1 MELVFDYMGTVTLRQ
16 VAELTGKSEATVSL
30 VLNSRQF
37 HRVSPRTR
45 AMIQRVAAELGYV
58 PNMQAQALVRGKT
71 RSIAITA
78 IGMTPFYNEYIR
90 RLTHLFEARHYNVFA
105 FETML
110 SPEREKQVVTWVS
123 QGLFD
128 GCICL
133 ECNYSNRDFYEGLV
147 RSGTP
152 HVFRGWNALEF
163 YPEHMIRVD
172 YRSAISDLFAHLEE
186 HGYRRLSVIID
197 SSSYFV
203 EEDAF
208 SVRKSLYYELI
219 HNRRLVIDPEA
230 WITVPIDVENHL
242 RYCYEKTREMLTR
255 CPDVD
260 VLIVQSASEIPAV
273 YKAIAESGRR
283 IGIDFAVATF
293 DRIPMLDY
301 MTPPVSYIYE
311 PSEMVADIIA
321 GEMLA
326 QLHESHSPGGE
337 CKVKALLALNASTRR
352 QSER

>member
-1 MELVFDYMGTVTLRQ
+1 MGTVTLRQ

-78 IGMTPFYNEYIR
+78 NGMTPFYNEYIR

-133 ECNYSNRDFYEGLV
+133 EYNYSNRDFYEGLV

-230 WITVPIDVENHL
+230 WILSGCRRFD
-242 RYCYEKTREMLTR
+242 
-255 CPDVD
+255 CPERFRNSSGLQGDCGVG
-260 VLIVQSASEIPAV
+260 AS
-273 YKAIAESGRR
+273 
-283 IGIDFAVATF
+283 
-293 DRIPMLDY
+293 DRD
-301 MTPPVSYIYE
+301 
-311 PSEMVADIIA
+311 
-321 GEMLA
+321 
-326 QLHESHSPGGE
+326 
-337 CKVKALLALNASTRR
+337 
-352 QSER
+352 